1 MKNSIWFS
9 KPTCRNIRTA
19 VHLLIIVEML
29 QLVIQVG
36 LTFIVPWGCMMASKM
51 YWQIQLSLLQFGI
64 TVWDST
70 TNLRKALIIQKR
82 IIRVMLGL
90 RQRISCKEKLK
101 KLQIL
106 RVPSLYV
113 LEMIMF
119 FIKNP
124 DKYQTNISIHS
135 KDTRQRNQ
143 LHLHTVRLS
152 PVWKCACYSSVRYLT
167 L

>member
-1 MKNSIWFS
+1 
-9 KPTCRNIRTA
+9 
-19 VHLLIIVEML
+19 
-29 QLVIQVG
+29 
-36 LTFIVPWGCMMASKM
+36 MASKM

-152 PVWKCACYSSVRYLT
+152 PV
-167 L
+167 